1 VTAGKN
7 LYGQLGLGDAQPRG
21 WSKADRFVD
30 FGVGRKVRTM
40 FEGSNAEHSCAI
52 LDNDQ
57 TKCWGERPPLLP
69 RLACSDFISLN
80 RKSWPGPDAD
90 PLRGLDL
97 QDSPEPEHGN
107 PAFKLGVD
115 YSGCDTVKTYGESA
129 AGFSSYFEEST
140 PFVDILRNDPE
151 LDVGRGWE
159 PAISQQDPGSPVWIA
174 LDTGAVREIQGVVTQ
189 GVNDPRWQAAG
200 FVSLFKVQTSVDGLS
215 WSDVDDGMEFDG
227 TPPRADGPMYDEI
240 TGEFLAPGDYVINS
254 RVLHNFAATV
264 QARHVKI
271 VLSEAET
278 EYPQMLRLG
287 VSFARADE
295 FKWCEAWSGAPWRLP
310 VADLPA
316 LDFGEVPPAL
326 DRVCRTRAGVSA

>member
-1 VTAGKN
+1 
-7 LYGQLGLGDAQPRG
+7 
-21 WSKADRFVD
+21 
-30 FGVGRKVRTM
+30 
-40 FEGSNAEHSCAI
+40 
-52 LDNDQ
+52 
-57 TKCWGERPPLLP
+57 
-69 RLACSDFISLN
+69 
-80 RKSWPGPDAD
+80 
-90 PLRGLDL
+90 
-97 QDSPEPEHGN
+97 
-107 PAFKLGVD
+107 
-115 YSGCDTVKTYGESA
+115 
-129 AGFSSYFEEST
+129 
-140 PFVDILRNDPE
+140 
-151 LDVGRGWE
+151 
-159 PAISQQDPGSPVWIA
+159 
-174 LDTGAVREIQGVVTQ
+174 
-189 GVNDPRWQAAG
+189 
-200 FVSLFKVQTSVDGLS
+200 
-215 WSDVDDGMEFDG
+215 MEFDG

-326 DRVCRTRAGVSA
+326 DRVCRTRAGASA

>member
-1 VTAGKN
+1 MTAGKN

-90 PLRGLDL
+90 PLRGL

-115 YSGCDTVKTYGESA
+115 YSGCDTVKT
-129 AGFSSYFEEST
+129 
-140 PFVDILRNDPE
+140 
-151 LDVGRGWE
+151 
-159 PAISQQDPGSPVWIA
+159 
-174 LDTGAVREIQGVVTQ
+174 
-189 GVNDPRWQAAG
+189 
-200 FVSLFKVQTSVDGLS
+200 
-215 WSDVDDGMEFDG
+215 
-227 TPPRADGPMYDEI
+227 
-240 TGEFLAPGDYVINS
+240 
-254 RVLHNFAATV
+254 
-264 QARHVKI
+264 
-271 VLSEAET
+271 
-278 EYPQMLRLG
+278 
-287 VSFARADE
+287 DE

-326 DRVCRTRAGVSA
+326 DRVCRTRAGASA